1 MTNEQ
6 EKKWSEWAE
15 FQEVMKLVS
24 AYDWAVE
31 GGYPP
36 AGQNLT
42 RSEAA
47 ALRTKLLNILKED

>member
-1 MTNEQ
+1 MTQEQ
-6 EKKWSEWAE
+6 EHKWSEWAE

-24 AYDWAVE
+24 RYDWSVE

-42 RSEAA
+42 RTEAEQI
-47 ALRTKLLNILKED
+47 RTKLLGLLK